1 MSETY
6 VTQDEFKRLEARV
19 SSAEQEADGEKM
31 LSRYILTQARQN
43 GDDLAILK
51 TRIDRIEGKIDQLEQ
66 RVGHVETDL
75 GSLTKRSADDRSQ
88 RDARSAARD
97 AEPLERDPQKHVLVK
112 TGMDAGFA
120 KSSCQN
126 KCIEPFRCYRNRKGL
141 APAAPI
147 KDA

>member
-66 RVGHVETDL
+66 REDLPTIVASAMREVLRET
-75 GSLTKRSADDRSQ
+75 RSR
-88 RDARSAARD
+88 
-97 AEPLERDPQKHVLVK
+97 
-112 TGMDAGFA
+112 
-120 KSSCQN
+120 
-126 KCIEPFRCYRNRKGL
+126 
-141 APAAPI
+141 
-147 KDA
+147 